1 MRSFT
6 FLFFHPESLKFQC
19 LVFTAHF
26 NFDCPHSPVLR
37 GYTWLVAAV
46 SDSTESLSTEHR
58 DERVF
63 YVPGRMQV

>member
-6 FLFFHPESLKFQC
+6 FLFFHPGIIEIPVSCFYSSFQFR
-19 LVFTAHF
+19 LSTSV
-26 NFDCPHSPVLR
+26 SQ
-37 GYTWLVAAV
+37 GYIVLVAAV